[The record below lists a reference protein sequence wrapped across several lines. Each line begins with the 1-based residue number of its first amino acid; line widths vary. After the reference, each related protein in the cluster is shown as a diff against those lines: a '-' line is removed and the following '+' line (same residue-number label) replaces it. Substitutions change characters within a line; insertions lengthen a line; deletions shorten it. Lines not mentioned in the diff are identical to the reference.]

1 MPDAAP
7 AAQPAVHTIAGDVA
21 KRPDPAVPVA
31 PCSTPTVAAPAPSR
45 AALPARGTLLGFDF
59 GLARIGIATGELE
72 TGQASALATVH
83 DESNDARFKA
93 IAALIAE
100 WRPVA
105 LVVGLP
111 THLDGREHALTAR
124 CRRFANQ
131 LHGRFALPVFTADER
146 LSSVAAEA
154 GLAEAGRADW
164 RERKAAL
171 DAAAAR
177 IILQTFLDT
186 RRHERP

>member
-1 MPDAAP
+1 MPDAAA
-7 AAQPAVHTIAGDVA
+7 AAQPAVQPHAGNA
-21 KRPDPAVPVA
+21 AERLDPPAAGSAGPSPA
-31 PCSTPTVAAPAPSR
+31 AASTAAP
-45 AALPARGTLLGFDF
+45 AALPARGTVLGFDF

-72 TGQASALATVH
+72 TAQASALATVH

-93 IAALIAE
+93 IATLIAE

-111 THLDGREHALTAR
+111 THLDGTAHELTAR

-131 LHGRFALPVFTADER
+131 LHGRFGLPVFTADER

-154 GLAEAGRADW
+154 GLASAGRKHW
-164 RERKAAL
+164 RERKAVL
-171 DAAAAR
+171 DAEAAR

>member
-1 MPDAAP
+1 MPDAAA
-7 AAQPAVHTIAGDVA
+7 AAQSPAVVTAT
-21 KRPDPAVPVA
+21 
-31 PCSTPTVAAPAPSR
+31 STTAAS
-45 AALPARGTLLGFDF
+45 LPARGTLLGFDF

-72 TGQASALATVH
+72 TGQASALTTVH

-111 THLDGREHALTAR
+111 THLDGTEHELTAR

-131 LHGRFALPVFTADER
+131 LHGRFGLPGFTADDR
-146 LSSVAAEA
+146 LSSVAADADLAAA
-154 GLAEAGRADW
+154 GLTGW
-164 RERKAAL
+164 RERKAML
-171 DAAAAR
+171 DAGAAR

-186 RRHERP
+186 PRHERP

>member
-7 AAQPAVHTIAGDVA
+7 AAQTPAGSTAT
-21 KRPDPAVPVA
+21 RP
-31 PCSTPTVAAPAPSR
+31 STASASTV

-59 GLARIGIATGELE
+59 GLARIGVATGELE
-72 TGQASALATVH
+72 TGQASALTTVH

-93 IAALIAE
+93 IAGLIAE

-111 THLDGREHALTAR
+111 THLDGTEHALTAR

-131 LHGRFALPVFTADER
+131 LHGRFGLPVFTRRRAPVLGR
-146 LSSVAAEA
+146 RRRRAQRRRAHP
-154 GLAEAGRADW
+154 LARAQGG
-164 RERKAAL
+164 
-171 DAAAAR
+171 AR
-177 IILQTFLDT
+177 
-186 RRHERP
+186 RRRRPHHPANLPGHPTP